1 MPLTKIISD
10 MLTFGSA
17 VEGDVLSFIGSKWIP
32 KKVSGVP
39 AGAMMSFA
47 GGTAPEDWLLCDG
60 SAIDRT
66 TYAALFTAIGTSFGI
81 GDGSTTF
88 NLPDFR
94 GRTSVGMDNMGG
106 ASANRI
112 TNAQADTLG
121 GTGGLENK
129 TPNGSI
135 GGSTGSTTLSSSQI
149 PSHQHNQ
156 RWVNQIGSTTWNPA
170 GVSLIDMNYPVS
182 NDGSNQVYNYVDTDI
197 INSASGVSAAD
208 APVTTNVAGG
218 SGSHNHTLS
227 ASFTGSSMDVTQP
240 WLACNMIIKI

>member
-10 MLTFGSA
+10 MLTFGGA
-17 VEGDVLSFIGSKWIP
+17 VEGDVLSFIGNKWIP

-94 GRTSVGMDNMGG
+94 GRTPVGMDNMGG
-106 ASANRI
+106 SSANRI
-112 TNAQADTLG
+112 TNAQADALG
-121 GTGGLENK
+121 GTGGAENK
-129 TPNGSI
+129 A
-135 GGSTGSTTLSSSQI
+135 STGTVGNTSLSSSQI
-149 PSHQHNQ
+149 PSHNHWQTARYGYSSGGLTQ
-156 RWVNQIGSTTWNPA
+156 AITASDGGVGCATTQWPA
-170 GVSLIDMNYPVS
+170 AASSGLTSCSRANDPAYGVFTQN
-182 NDGSNQVYNYVDTDI
+182 T
-197 INSASGVSAAD
+197 
-208 APVTTNVAGG
+208 GG
-218 SGSHNHTLS
+218 GGSHNHT
-227 ASFTGSSMDVTQP
+227 FTGSNIDVTQP